1 MSYQHLDMSD
11 KSNIIF
17 EYCLKE
23 NDEEG
28 FAFPRA
34 YIFPSFIANLCVAN
48 GISGIKYKSTM
59 SDGCCYVFF
68 DLHSDSFD
76 AFETVL

>member
-34 YIFPSFIANLCVAN
+34 YIFPSFISNLCVAN
-48 GISGIKYKSTM
+48 GISGIKYKSTI

-68 DLHSDSFD
+68 GLHSDSFD